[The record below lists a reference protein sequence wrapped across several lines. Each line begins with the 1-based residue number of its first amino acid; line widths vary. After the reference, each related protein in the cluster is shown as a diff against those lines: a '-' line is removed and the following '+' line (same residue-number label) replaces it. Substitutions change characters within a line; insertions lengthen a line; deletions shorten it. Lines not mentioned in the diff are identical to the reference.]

1 MTASPDD
8 AAASDVPPRAGVGP
22 AAPSSPGP
30 PGRRHPE
37 DPPMSQQHPTTDETV
52 RFRGDAPDGRPPL
65 DGARPAA
72 GPPRVP
78 SSAPAEQ
85 PPRSSAPAEQPPQ
98 SDGAGENPDP
108 ADSAT
113 DARAQDDTP
122 PVAAAEPAREADDTR
137 PVTRDWQ
144 LG

>member
-52 RFRGDAPDGRPPL
+52 RFRGDAPDSRPPL
-65 DGARPAA
+65 DGGRPAA
-72 GPPRVP
+72 APPRVP
-78 SSAPAEQ
+78 SSAPAGQ
-85 PPRSSAPAEQPPQ
+85 PSRS
-98 SDGAGENPDP
+98 DDAGENPDP

-144 LG
+144 LGAPN